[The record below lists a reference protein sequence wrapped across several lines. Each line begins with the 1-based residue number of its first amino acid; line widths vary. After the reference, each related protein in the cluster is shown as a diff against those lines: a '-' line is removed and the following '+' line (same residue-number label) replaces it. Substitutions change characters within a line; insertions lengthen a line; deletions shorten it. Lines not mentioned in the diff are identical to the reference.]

1 MCPVVLG
8 TQGIKQQ
15 GFRLPVLRVA
25 VPVSACT
32 GVGWGTASACSEHY
46 VVATCMRVSLAAWCL
61 QCDLLRADFF
71 ARPPALPVPWYSPGA
86 AQWMCLFGKIWTSAP
101 CRRRGVWHAAGRISA
116 GDLSAVCRHSRSKG
130 SCVCLRACSRP
141 AKRDAR
147 VRAPHVCVCE
157 RLHMSAW
164 TCLCDCLDCLTAR
177 GVVCSQLHLLV
188 IAGSGSGARPS
199 QVKKRGAFRLFSPVA
214 PCNMYIGVGFGS
226 AR

>member
-1 MCPVVLG
+1 MCYLAAICCDPFSEHVGDVCLPLACSFPLLVCPVVLG

-32 GVGWGTASACSEHY
+32 GVGWGTSSACSEHY
-46 VVATCMRVSLAAWCL
+46 VVATCMRVSLILA
-61 QCDLLRADFF
+61 DLLRADFF

-147 VRAPHVCVCE
+147 VRALSGIH
-157 RLHMSAW
+157 
-164 TCLCDCLDCLTAR
+164 T
-177 GVVCSQLHLLV
+177 
-188 IAGSGSGARPS
+188 IAPR
-199 QVKKRGAFRLFSPVA
+199 V
-214 PCNMYIGVGFGS
+214 
-226 AR
+226 